1 MKYQI
6 NVIQQL
12 RLQEKKDQGLKSSMN
27 IIALLAFALLIA
39 SGAYTASR
47 ILHMRLAIADEQE
60 ELARVEAA
68 YSKYKATRMI
78 VDKSDIELLDRL
90 QTGRIFWT
98 KKLAAMA
105 FHLPNQEPNP
115 YWITSFGYER
125 SIFNVKG
132 YGFISPQQE
141 QLITID
147 DYLNH
152 LRNDT
157 TFNDVFT
164 SCYFNSTAREDEGVR
179 ERVSFDY
186 SAVKPG
192 GD

>member
-12 RLQEKKDQGLKSSMN
+12 RVKEKRDKTLQSTMN
-27 IIALLAFALLIA
+27 IFIFIAFALLVI
-39 SGAYTASR
+39 SGIYTASR
-47 ILHMRLAIADEQE
+47 ILLMQLILEKEQAD
-60 ELARVEAA
+60 LARIEAE

-78 VDKSDIELLDRL
+78 VDKSDIELLDKL

-105 FHLPNQEPNP
+105 FHLPNQPP
-115 YWITSFGYER
+115 ALYWITSFRYNNNT
-125 SIFNVKG
+125 FNVKG
-132 YGFISPQQE
+132 FGFISPHQE

-147 DYLNH
+147 DYLNN

-164 SCYFNSTAREDEGVR
+164 SCYFNSTTRADENSK

-186 SAVKPG
+186 SAVKPEG
-192 GD
+192 N